1 MSPGQK
7 SCGKSRILTITSETD
22 TVVVIGL
29 RKIAALLGDKT
40 RISYVVDGE
49 SSLMRKNTD
58 LIDNNTGLTGRNRH
72 VGGNSH

>member
-7 SCGKSRILTITSETD
+7 FYEKYRILTTTSGTNA
-22 TVVVIGL
+22 VVVMA
-29 RKIAALLGDKT
+29 RKKIIALMSDKT
-40 RISYVVDGE
+40 QILYVVDGE
-49 SSLMRKNTD
+49 LTLMRKNTD

>member
-7 SCGKSRILTITSETD
+7 YCGKYRILTTTSETNA
-22 TVVVIGL
+22 VVVIA
-29 RKIAALLGDKT
+29 RAKIVAIMGDKR
-40 RISYVVDGE
+40 RILYVVDGE
-49 SSLMRKNTD
+49 LSFMIRNTD

>member
-7 SCGKSRILTITSETD
+7 FYEKSRILTTINEID
-22 TVVVIGL
+22 TVVVIA
-29 RKIAALLGDKT
+29 REKIVALIGDKR
-40 RISYVVDGE
+40 RIFYVVDGE
-49 SSLMRKNTD
+49 LSFMRKNTD